1 MGEHILLIH
10 EIYLSNRKESYLYK
24 THLTIKKTIK
34 YSHDKTL
41 KDKKN
46 CGHRIRTAVS
56 VFKFGGDIW
65 KETRRLV
72 VATRALF
79 CAELHV
85 IPLTALKRV
94 ACQILPGM
102 IQEPTQKTAGF
113 PLCHYLRLRGRKQ
126 RWCSEPQ
133 RVGWGEV
140 LTWQVSWEQKQRG
153 KLV

>member
-65 KETRRLV
+65 KETRQLV